1 MTDFELR
8 ERFDLLLDDLSK
20 NRNLDKAESV
30 VKAVLELLGLKTES
44 RYLVNI
50 PRIDAEISRFELAP
64 NFDKQAAAFD
74 IPIDQPEIFDPKLFW
89 IKKTTKTNLSWV
101 IGVAPNFEDTEAND
115 YKSIGIDFV
124 VPSACDSVII
134 LLSNRYKIRSLEL
147 KGHLTHTQY
156 EILSNWTQIVG
167 SGVDDL
173 RHQKEEIHSKL
184 WESFN
189 FEPTNRKF
197 YLELVEHFSLLVK
210 HLEKTFGERASVMFT
225 TRLIGRILFIWF
237 LRKKNLIN
245 QEICYFTVDDPLDQT
260 SYYKKKLE
268 TLFFETLN
276 KELSERKTKD
286 NITPYLNGGLF
297 DISNTD
303 FFGDDKLTF
312 PNGYFNNLFDT
323 LGKYNFTVDES
334 SPEFQQVA
342 IDPEMLGRIFESL
355 LSEEIDEVSG
365 SSKKKITGAF
375 YTPREIVNYMCEQ
388 SILEFLRSK
397 VPYTPERDKRIE
409 ELIGLPETIFRDQD
423 QNKRRDWKPYS
434 EAIIKALDGNGESFL
449 TILDPAVGSG
459 AFPMGMLHLLTK
471 IYGRL
476 DPKYEKNISKLKRS
490 ILSKSLYGV
499 DIEQTAIE
507 ICRLRAWLSII
518 VDTPDT
524 DVIEPL
530 PNLDFKFTCA
540 NTLIPLDSNK
550 QDTLFDDHQ
559 LKEKLMAIRDEY
571 FTTSKKSKKKSLQDE
586 YVRLT
591 HQEDIFENKKT
602 KQLKSYRPFDTASC
616 SEFYDPELHHGVKS
630 FDIVIGNPP
639 YIKEFTSRKAF
650 DGVRESPYYQGKMDL
665 WYIFACQ
672 GIDYLKEKTG
682 VLSFIATNNWVT
694 NSGASILRNKVLED
708 TRILKLID
716 FGSYMIFDSASIQTM
731 IMLFSKNKMGS
742 TYEFDYRRLTGSNP
756 RLDDVIGLLNG
767 VKSDNAVFIEAKL
780 NPEVYKGK
788 ALLFNQSDSEELLNK
803 IKSKAN
809 FYLDPRKE
817 VAQGIVAPQDS
828 LSKKSAELLGNDYK
842 VGSGIFVLNLQEVEA
857 LRLTPKESKILKP
870 YYTTTELDRFSKTKD
885 NSLWIIYTDS
895 SYKNVKSMDGY
906 PNLKKHLDEY
916 KSVITSDNRPYG
928 LHRSR
933 DVNFFTGE
941 KIISLRKTLQPHF
954 TFTDFDCYVSQTF
967 NVIKSFR
974 IDMKFLTG
982 LLNSKLMFYW
992 LKHKG
997 KRQGEMLQID
1007 KEPIIDLPIC
1017 IPSDYSSYLNLIDEI
1032 IKLRASSCD
1041 SSELERQLD
1050 QMIYDLYDLSP
1061 EEVDSLENALIAS
1074 DDSLQRVERP

>member
-1 MTDFELR
+1 MVDLGIR
-8 ERFDLLLDDLSK
+8 NRFDSLLSDLAK
-20 NRNLDKAESV
+20 ERTLDKAESV
-30 VKAVLELLGLKTES
+30 VSAVLGLLNLKAES

-50 PRIDAEISRFELAP
+50 PRVDAEISRFELAP
-64 NFDKQAAAFD
+64 NFDRQAAAFE
-74 IPIDQPEIFDPKLFW
+74 IPTDKPEIFDPKLFW

-101 IGVAPNFEDTEAND
+101 IGVAPNFEDSEAND

-124 VPSACDSVII
+124 VPSSCDSIII
-134 LLSNRYKIRSLEL
+134 LLSNKYKIRSLEL
-147 KGHLTHTQY
+147 KGHLTQTQH
-156 EILSNWTQIVG
+156 EILSSWTQIETAGVG
-167 SGVDDL
+167 ELSQLKKDL
-173 RHQKEEIHSKL
+173 HSKL

-210 HLEKTFGERASVMFT
+210 HLEKTFGEKDSVMFT

-237 LRKKNLIN
+237 LRKKNLVN
-245 QEICYFTVDDPLDQT
+245 QSMGYFTVEDPLEQT
-260 SYYKKKLE
+260 IYYRNTLE
-268 TLFFETLN
+268 VLFFETLN
-276 KELSERKTKD
+276 KEISERSHKD
-286 NITPYLNGGLF
+286 SLTPYLNGGLF
-297 DISNTD
+297 DISKTD
-303 FFGDDKLTF
+303 FFNNDKLTF
-312 PNGYFNNLFDT
+312 PNGYFNSLFDT
-323 LGKYNFTVDES
+323 LSKYNFTVDES

-365 SSKKKITGAF
+365 SSRKKITGAF

-388 SILEFLRSK
+388 SILEFLKSK
-397 VPYTPERDKRIE
+397 VPYSPERDKRIE
-409 ELIGLPETIFRDQD
+409 ELIELPETIFRDQD

-434 EAIIKALDGNGESFL
+434 EAIIKALDGNGEGHL

-459 AFPMGMLHLLTK
+459 AFPMGMLHVLTK
-471 IYGRL
+471 IYSRL
-476 DPKYEKNISKLKRS
+476 DPKYERNISKLKRS

-518 VDTPDT
+518 VDTPET

-540 NTLIPLDSNK
+540 NTLVPLDSNK

-571 FTTSKKSKKKSLQDE
+571 FTTSKKNKKKSLQDE

-630 FDIVIGNPP
+630 FDVVIGNPP

-672 GIDYLKEKTG
+672 GIDYLKDKTG

-694 NSGASILRNKVLED
+694 NSGASILRKKVLED

-731 IMLFSKNKMGS
+731 IMVFSKNKMDA
-742 TYEFDYRRLTGSNP
+742 TYQFDYRRLTGSSP
-756 RLDDVIGLLNG
+756 RLEDVIGLLNG
-767 VKSDNAVFIEAKL
+767 VKADNAFFIQAKL
-780 NPEVYKGK
+780 DPAAYKDK
-788 ALLFNQSDSEELLNK
+788 ALIFNQSDSEELLNK
-803 IKSKAN
+803 IKAKTN
-809 FYLDPRKE
+809 FYLDPKKE

-828 LSKKSAELLGNDYK
+828 LSKKGAEILGADYK
-842 VGSGIFVLNLQEVEA
+842 AGSGIFVLTDKEVQA
-857 LRLTPKESKILKP
+857 LGLTPKESEILKP
-870 YYTTTELDRFSKTKD
+870 YYTTTELGRFSKTRG
-885 NSLWIIYTDS
+885 NSLWVIYTDS
-895 SYKNVKSMDGY
+895 SYKNAKSMDEY
-906 PNLKKHLDEY
+906 PNLKKHLDKY
-916 KSVITSDNRPYG
+916 KNIITSDNKPYG

-933 DVNFFTGE
+933 DNNFFIGE
-941 KIISLRKTLQPHF
+941 KIVSLRKTPQPHF

-974 IDMKFLTG
+974 VNMKFLTG

-997 KRQGEMLQID
+997 KKQGEMLQVD

-1017 IPSDYSSYLNLIDEI
+1017 IPNDYSSYLTLIDQI
-1032 IKLRASSCD
+1032 ISLRTSSGD
-1041 SSELERQLD
+1041 SSELEKQLD
-1050 QMIYDLYDLSP
+1050 HMIYVLYELSTD
-1061 EEVDSLENALIAS
+1061 EIDNIEKALVAS
-1074 DDSLQRVERP
+1074 